1 MLHQQTVGKLHTM
14 KLFGM
19 VEALEE
25 QRRQS
30 RAGELGFEDRLALL
44 VERQWL
50 WREDRALRTRLQHAR
65 LRQSA
70 CVEEIDYRHHRGLQ
84 RSVLEHLAT
93 SEWVRQRQHCV
104 ITGPTGVGKTYI
116 ACALAHK
123 ACREGYR
130 ALYIR
135 CPRLFQ
141 QLALARADG
150 SYGKLLARIAKV
162 HVLLID
168 DLGLAPMSDSDR
180 RDLLEIIEDR
190 HGCASTI
197 VTSQLP
203 LELWHDNVGDPTLA
217 DAILDRLVHN
227 AHRIELKG
235 ASMRKT
241 KQA

>member
-1 MLHQQTVGKLHTM
+1 MLNNQTLEKLHAL
-14 KLFGM
+14 KLHGMADAFREQLQQPACDHLSFAERFG
-19 VEALEE
+19 
-25 QRRQS
+25 
-30 RAGELGFEDRLALL
+30 LL
-44 VERQWL
+44 VDRQWDWKEQTRMKRYL
-50 WREDRALRTRLQHAR
+50 QAARLKLPACIEDIDFRTPRGIDRAVLMGLA
-65 LRQSA
+65 S
-70 CVEEIDYRHHRGLQ
+70 CDWVRHHRN
-84 RSVLEHLAT
+84 VL
-93 SEWVRQRQHCV
+93 V
-104 ITGPTGVGKTYI
+104 TGPTGVGKTFI

-141 QLALARADG
+141 QLALSRADG

-162 HVLLID
+162 PVLLID

-190 HGCASTI
+190 HGGASTI

-235 ASMRKT
+235 ASMRKK

>member
-1 MLHQQTVGKLHTM
+1 MLHNQTLEKLHAL
-14 KLFGM
+14 KLHGMAEAFREQLQSPACDPLSFAERFGM
-19 VEALEE
+19 
-25 QRRQS
+25 
-30 RAGELGFEDRLALL
+30 L
-44 VERQWL
+44 VDRQWDWKEEARMKRYL
-50 WREDRALRTRLQHAR
+50 QAARLKLPACIEDIDFRTPRGIDRAMLMGLA
-65 LRQSA
+65 S
-70 CVEEIDYRHHRGLQ
+70 CDWVRHHRN
-84 RSVLEHLAT
+84 VL
-93 SEWVRQRQHCV
+93 V
-104 ITGPTGVGKTYI
+104 TGPTGVGKTFI

-123 ACREGYR
+123 ACREGHR

-190 HGCASTI
+190 HGCASTV

>member
-1 MLHQQTVGKLHTM
+1 MLHNQTLDKLHAL
-14 KLFGM
+14 KLHGMADAFREQLQSPACDPLSFAERFG
-19 VEALEE
+19 
-25 QRRQS
+25 
-30 RAGELGFEDRLALL
+30 LL
-44 VERQWL
+44 VDRQWDWKENARMQRYL
-50 WREDRALRTRLQHAR
+50 RAARLKLPACIEDIDFRTPRGIDRAVLMGLA
-65 LRQSA
+65 S
-70 CVEEIDYRHHRGLQ
+70 CDWVRHHRN
-84 RSVLEHLAT
+84 VL
-93 SEWVRQRQHCV
+93 V
-104 ITGPTGVGKTYI
+104 TGPTGVGKTFI

-162 HVLLID
+162 HVLLVD

-180 RDLLEIIEDR
+180 RDLLEILEDR
-190 HGCASTI
+190 HGGASTI

-235 ASMRKT
+235 ASMRKQ